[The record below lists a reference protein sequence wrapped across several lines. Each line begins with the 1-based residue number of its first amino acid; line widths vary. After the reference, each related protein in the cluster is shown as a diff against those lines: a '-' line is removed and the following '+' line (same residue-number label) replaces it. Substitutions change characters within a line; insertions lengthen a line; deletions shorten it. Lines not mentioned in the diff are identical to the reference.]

1 MKRGRK
7 PKNAD
12 QFKADPIPRTGEP
25 CHHCGG
31 SGKIEIPN
39 EDGGGSTEHVCEWCG
54 GTGIESASRD
64 ARLTAQDI
72 SDEMLAEI
80 CGEIGCAPKAWGFQ
94 DPKAI
99 VAASFNVTLRHV

>member
-7 PKNAD
+7 PKNHD
-12 QFKADPIPRTGEP
+12 QFKAEPIPRTGQP

-39 EDGGGSTEHVCEWCG
+39 EDGDGFTEEVCSWCG

-64 ARLTAQDI
+64 ARLTAEDVTA
-72 SDEMLAEI
+72 EMIAEI
-80 CGEIGCAPKAWGFQ
+80 AGEIGYTPRAWGHLE
-94 DPKAI
+94 PGSI
-99 VAASFNVTLRHV
+99 IAAAYNVVSRHV